1 MGMIY
6 AGILAALA
14 ALLFLSRKEE
24 IRAGAD
30 TPTFSRYF
38 LKPALWL
45 YKRYERDESDEEN
58 RKRNIRKKEKGREK
72 AGAHGGKR
80 RRPDCGCGRSCS
92 FYIRQERRNGSAAI
106 RWRS

>member
-58 RKRNIRKKEKGREK
+58 RKRNIRKEKGREK
-72 AGAHGGKR
+72 AEAHGGKR
-80 RRPDCGCGRSCS
+80 RRPDCGCGRSCR
-92 FYIRQERRNGSAAI
+92 FCIRQERRNGSAAI

>member
-45 YKRYERDESDEEN
+45 YKGQRLR
-58 RKRNIRKKEKGREK
+58 I
-72 AGAHGGKR
+72 
-80 RRPDCGCGRSCS
+80 
-92 FYIRQERRNGSAAI
+92 
-106 RWRS
+106 